1 MGKIEKHKSVKG
13 ERGFVKSRHVI
24 FWGLGFFEKGEGQ
37 KKFAFLTEVINSRVV
52 CSVYG
57 QI

>member
-37 KKFAFLTEVINSRVV
+37 KNLHLKFVKFDSIGETL
-52 CSVYG
+52 
-57 QI
+57 